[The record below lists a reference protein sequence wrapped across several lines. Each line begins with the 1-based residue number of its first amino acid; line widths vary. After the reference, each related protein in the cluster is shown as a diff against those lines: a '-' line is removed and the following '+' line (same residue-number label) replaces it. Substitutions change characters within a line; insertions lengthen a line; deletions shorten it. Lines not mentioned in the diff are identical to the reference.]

1 MLAKWVGKVIV
12 ISGEKQFHSSR
23 FRRILDITEQVSK
36 GIDAAMAKYILCQQ
50 KAMEPSKLESKYAFG
65 FCQINLHK

>member
-12 ISGEKQFHSSR
+12 TSGKKQFRSSR
-23 FRRILDITEQVSK
+23 FRLIFGMIEQVSE

-50 KAMEPSKLESKYAFG
+50 KAMEPSELESKYAF
-65 FCQINLHK
+65 